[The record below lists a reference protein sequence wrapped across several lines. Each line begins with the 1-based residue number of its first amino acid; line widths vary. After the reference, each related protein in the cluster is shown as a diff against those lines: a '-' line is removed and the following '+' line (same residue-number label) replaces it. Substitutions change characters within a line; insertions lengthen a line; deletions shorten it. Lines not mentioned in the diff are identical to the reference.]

1 MLAPCV
7 AAKSKDLQ
15 AVGGTPMQRRQFL
28 TNCAASL
35 GTLLFTG
42 RTFAGGA
49 TVSDEAGLTYRLFGV
64 PLRSGSLIPG
74 NENDAQAYRDVQLLA
89 RLGAVGCHAVDDG
102 DVPIPSYL
110 PHHSVPPIRNW
121 PGPRIA
127 WDCVSDRLAPCLRE
141 PGQIPFLIGCDC
153 SVVIGTAQALMRAS
167 PQNIHVLYIDGDF
180 DDAPPDPKHS
190 NSAASCAV
198 WLLTNDSPFW
208 AGPPLRPSN
217 VSVIGWTNRSR
228 SPQSGLG
235 SISLEEVRRT
245 GPQAAARQVLETIP
259 SATSILLH
267 FDIDVLQAIELPAA
281 YFPHQEGLSL
291 AEAGNLLSV
300 LMKDPRIRIIE
311 VSEYA
316 ALRDFDHGYVDKLVS
331 LFVESLRRH

>member
-1 MLAPCV
+1 ME
-7 AAKSKDLQ
+7 
-15 AVGGTPMQRRQFL
+15 RRQFL
-28 TNCAASL
+28 TNGAASL

-42 RTFAGGA
+42 RTCADQTVPKNAGP
-49 TVSDEAGLTYRLFGV
+49 TYRLFGV

-74 NENDAQAYRDVQLLA
+74 NENDAQAYRDAQLLS
-89 RLGAVGCHAVDDG
+89 RLQTVGCHAVDDG

-127 WDCVSDRLAPCLRE
+127 WDCVSDRVEQCLRQ

-153 SVVIGTAQALMRAS
+153 SVVIGTTQVLMRVS
-167 PQNIHVLYIDGDF
+167 SQDIHVLYIDGDF
-180 DDAPPDPKHS
+180 DDAPPDPRHS

-208 AGPPLRPSN
+208 AGPPLQPSN
-217 VSVIGWTNRSR
+217 VSVIGWTNGPRSA
-228 SPQSGLG
+228 QSGLG
-235 SISLEEVRRT
+235 SISLAEVRRS
-245 GPQAAARQVLETIP
+245 GPQAVARRVLQTIP

-267 FDIDVLQAIELPAA
+267 FDIDVLQARELPAA
-281 YFPHQEGLSL
+281 YFPHQEGMTLS
-291 AEAGNLLSV
+291 EAGELLTA
-300 LMKDPRIRIIE
+300 LLNDPRIRIIE

-316 ALRDFDHGYVDKLVS
+316 ALRDFDHRYVNKLVS
-331 LFVESLRRH
+331 LFSESLRQQ

>member
-1 MLAPCV
+1 ME
-7 AAKSKDLQ
+7 
-15 AVGGTPMQRRQFL
+15 RRQFL
-28 TNCAASL
+28 TRCAASL
-35 GTLLFTG
+35 GTLLFTTG
-42 RTFAGGA
+42 SIRAEGVTVPDVAGP
-49 TVSDEAGLTYRLFGV
+49 TYHLFGV

-74 NENDAQAYRDVQLLA
+74 NENDAQAYRDVQLLSH
-89 RLGAVGCHAVDDG
+89 LEAVGYHAVDDG

-127 WDCVSDRLAPCLRE
+127 WDCVSDRVAACLRQ

-153 SVVIGTAQALMRAS
+153 SVVIGTTQALMRAS
-167 PQNIHVLYIDGDF
+167 PQDIHVLYIDGDF

-217 VSVIGWTNRSR
+217 VSVIGWTNPSR
-228 SPQSGLG
+228 SAQSGLG
-235 SISLEEVRRT
+235 SISLAEVRRS
-245 GPQAAARQVLETIP
+245 GPQAVARRVLHAIP
-259 SATSILLH
+259 SETSILLH
-267 FDIDVLQAIELPAA
+267 FDIDVLQARDLPAA
-281 YFPHQEGLSL
+281 YFPHPEGLTLS
-291 AEAGNLLSV
+291 EAGDLLSV
-300 LMKDPRIRIIE
+300 LLKDPRIRIIE

-316 ALRDFDHGYVDKLVS
+316 ALRDFDHGYVNKLVN
-331 LFVESLRRH
+331 LFSESLRQH

>member
-1 MLAPCV
+1 ME
-7 AAKSKDLQ
+7 
-15 AVGGTPMQRRQFL
+15 RRQFL
-28 TNCAASL
+28 TCCAASL
-35 GTLLFTG
+35 GTLLFTTG
-42 RTFAGGA
+42 SIRAEGVTAPDGAGP
-49 TVSDEAGLTYRLFGV
+49 TYHLFGV

-74 NENDAQAYRDVQLLA
+74 NEDDAQAYRDVQLLSH
-89 RLGAVGCHAVDDG
+89 LQAVGSHAVDDG

-127 WDCVSDRLAPCLRE
+127 WDCVSDRVAACLRQ

-167 PQNIHVLYIDGDF
+167 PQDMHVLYIDGDF
-180 DDAPPDPKHS
+180 DDAPPDPKHA

-217 VSVIGWTNRSR
+217 VSVIGWTNPSR
-228 SPQSGLG
+228 SAQSGLG
-235 SISLEEVRRT
+235 SISLAEVRRS
-245 GPQAAARQVLETIP
+245 GPQAVARRVLHAIP
-259 SATSILLH
+259 SETSILLH
-267 FDIDVLQAIELPAA
+267 FDIDVLQARDLPAA
-281 YFPHQEGLSL
+281 YFPHPEGLTLS
-291 AEAGNLLSV
+291 EAGDLLSV
-300 LMKDPRIRIIE
+300 LLKDPRIRIIE

-316 ALRDFDHGYVDKLVS
+316 ALRDFDHGYVNKLVS
-331 LFVESLRRH
+331 LFSESLRQH